1 MTRLGLRLNIFSKS
15 GGILPLETTG
25 IESNSLFFFKIEDP
39 GMPTNESFEIVF
51 IRSAVREVKATTL
64 VFLILV
70 VNKSVSLKKTFARTL
85 MFNPLKNNEINKNS
99 LIITII

>member
-1 MTRLGLRLNIFSKS
+1 
-15 GGILPLETTG
+15 
-25 IESNSLFFFKIEDP
+25 
-39 GMPTNESFEIVF
+39 MPTNEFFEIIF

-70 VNKSVSLKKTFARTL
+70 FDKSFSFKKTFARTL
-85 MFNPLKNNEINKNS
+85 RLNPLINNEKNKKS